1 MAEAV
6 AMVVAS
12 PVLELMIKK
21 LDTGLR
27 EKLGLVRGVNS
38 DIERLQSVLSTIND
52 VLDDAERRSF
62 SDKAVTG
69 WLRKLK
75 DAAFD
80 ADDVVDEF
88 QYEALRRRNR
98 RRNQPIGKVSD
109 FFSPNNQIA
118 FRRKMA
124 RKIKKINKRLEQ
136 IADEKSKFHLSEG
149 STSRR
154 TVDRETFSFVIES
167 EVYGRDEDKDN
178 IINFLV
184 SADDGSDVSVL
195 PIVGLGG
202 VGKTTLAQL
211 AYNAQGMEEHF
222 DLKSWVCVSD
232 DFSIKEI
239 INKIIQCEVPNLEA
253 AQLQLQTKLS
263 GRRFLLVLD
272 DVWNEDEA
280 KWERLK
286 TLLRCGKQGSKIVTT
301 TRSDVVARIMG
312 TVAPHKLQGLTAA
325 DCWTLFKQ
333 RAFGP
338 GREEETPRLVEIGKQ
353 IVEKCGG
360 LPLAAKA
367 LGSLMSCRR
376 GEAEWLYVRD
386 SELWRLPAD
395 DNGILPALR
404 LSYDH
409 LPSNLKQCFAYCSI
423 FPKDYKIERKKLIQ
437 LWIAEGFIQTLDGDM
452 HGEEVGNR
460 YFNSLLWRSF
470 FQDVQKD
477 WFDNIWSCKMHDL
490 VHDLACSV
498 ARDESSIMKV
508 RMETRIPRGCR
519 YSSVVYDHTMSST
532 TLKAA
537 FAGKKLRSLISTGR
551 WIGISFKEYVFY
563 AMSSLTHL
571 RALDLSGIRIRELP
585 CTISKLKHLRLL
597 DLSNTEI
604 EALPG
609 SITDLHNLRTLNLA
623 YCFHLRSLPERISN
637 MSSLRHLDITGCD
650 RLICMPRW
658 LGRLSNLQTMTM
670 FIVGKEHGRSI
681 SELEQLNLAGGRLQI
696 NSLANVQDP
705 MEATKANLAS
715 KINLRSL
722 ELMWSRVLYEALAA
736 SPVAEVEEVLERL
749 QPHSNLKW
757 LSIMHYPGIRF
768 PTWMTGMELASSP
781 IRNLVEITLSQL
793 ERCESLPALG
803 HLPFLRSISIFDMN
817 AIKRIGAEFYGNGGI
832 FPSLR
837 CLDMRGLP
845 ELEEWPPEATAT
857 DEQVMPFP
865 CLETFS
871 LSECPKLK
879 VAPRV
884 PPSVEEVS
892 IMGNQPLLSA
902 LSTGGLYKMRSLT
915 ILDERE
921 LTCLPEGILQLRMP
935 SLKSLHLY
943 CRSLKSISGE
953 ERDKQQQPPTFF
965 MNIQEI
971 EIINNRELTALP
983 EWLGSLTSLTSFKT

>member
-1 MAEAV
+1 MAEAA

-12 PVLELMIKK
+12 PVLK
-21 LDTGLR
+21 LVMEKLGSGLW
-27 EKLGLVRGVNS
+27 EELGLVRGVNS

-52 VLDDAERRSF
+52 VLDDAERRSI
-62 SDKAVTG
+62 SDKALTG

-75 DAAFD
+75 DAALD

-88 QYEALRRRNR
+88 QYEAMRRRNQ
-98 RRNQPIGKVSD
+98 RRNQPIGKVSN

-124 RKIKKINKRLEQ
+124 RKIRKINKRLEQ
-136 IADEKSKFHLSEG
+136 IADEKSKFHLAEG

-211 AYNAQGMEEHF
+211 AYNAQGIEEHF

-263 GRRFLLVLD
+263 GRSFLLVLD

-286 TLLRCGKQGSKIVTT
+286 TLLRCGKKGSKIVTT

-367 LGSLMSCRR
+367 LGSLMSSRR
-376 GEAEWLYVRD
+376 GEAEWLHVRD

-423 FPKDYKIERKKLIQ
+423 FPKDYEIKREKLIQ

-452 HGEEVGNR
+452 RGEEVGNR

-498 ARDESSIMKV
+498 ARDESWIMTVHMERSI
-508 RMETRIPRGCR
+508 PPGCR
-519 YSSVVYDHTMSST
+519 YSSVVYDPTMSST

-537 FAGKKLRSLISTGR
+537 FASKKLRSLVSINR
-551 WIGISFKEYVFY
+551 WIGAFSFKEFVFY
-563 AMSSLTHL
+563 AISSLALL
-571 RALDLSGIRIRELP
+571 RALDLSGLRIKGLP
-585 CTISKLKHLRLL
+585 GTISKLKHLRLL
-597 DLSNTEI
+597 DLSSTAI

-609 SITDLHNLRTLNLA
+609 SITDLHNLRTLNLK
-623 YCFHLRSLPERISN
+623 CCNQLKSLPEGISN
-637 MSSLRHLDITGCD
+637 MSSLRHLDIRGCS

-670 FIVGKEHGRSI
+670 FVVGKEHGRGI
-681 SELEQLNLAGGRLQI
+681 SELEQLNLVSGDLEI

-705 MEATKANLAS
+705 MEATKANLAT

-722 ELMWSRVLYEALAA
+722 ELMWSRVSSEALAA
-736 SPVAEVEEVLERL
+736 PRVAVVEEVLERL

-757 LSIMHYPGIRF
+757 LLIMIVGV
-768 PTWMTGMELASSP
+768 S
-781 IRNLVEITLSQL
+781 
-793 ERCESLPALG
+793 
-803 HLPFLRSISIFDMN
+803 RSEVHNFIIISNKD
-817 AIKRIGAEFYGNGGI
+817 IK
-832 FPSLR
+832 
-837 CLDMRGLP
+837 
-845 ELEEWPPEATAT
+845 
-857 DEQVMPFP
+857 
-865 CLETFS
+865 CLEYSGQNSSIGQNGFATLKTF
-871 LSECPKLK
+871 
-879 VAPRV
+879 
-884 PPSVEEVS
+884 
-892 IMGNQPLLSA
+892 I
-902 LSTGGLYKMRSLT
+902 
-915 ILDERE
+915 
-921 LTCLPEGILQLRMP
+921 
-935 SLKSLHLY
+935 H
-943 CRSLKSISGE
+943 
-953 ERDKQQQPPTFF
+953 
-965 MNIQEI
+965 
-971 EIINNRELTALP
+971 IIYY
-983 EWLGSLTSLTSFKT
+983 